1 MRKAEN
7 LTTTSPVSENKK
19 INCFQALDS
28 GKCRADYDTLENENT
43 KGTTAS
49 ACISVWKSFPTIGQG
64 KESVVVALLNTGGR
78 NLNSKLLE
86 MGPVSAWGFTI
97 FP

>member
-1 MRKAEN
+1 MQE
-7 LTTTSPVSENKK
+7 
-19 INCFQALDS
+19 
-28 GKCRADYDTLENENT
+28 DYDTLENENT

-64 KESVVVALLNTGGR
+64 KESRVVVALLNTGGR

-86 MGPVSAWGFTI
+86 MGPKYLHGDSPSFHSQKQSPTRLKVWEI
-97 FP
+97 